1 MIRLNRSSLEYT
13 MPYLHEF
20 IMLTI
25 IHILAVMSPG
35 PDFAVVLRQSVSFGR
50 KTAIITCSGI
60 AAGISVHVLYTLL
73 GIGFLITQT
82 PSLMIAAKV
91 FGAAYITYLGVNLL
105 RSKVKPE
112 QQAVITYD
120 ADKKHQKKAFM
131 IGFITNVFNP
141 KATLF
146 FLAIFT
152 TVVSAQTPIAVQSLY
167 GLWII
172 ITTFLWFCLVSF
184 LFSQPAVRR
193 KFLHYGH
200 WFDRVMGGILL
211 MFAAKLLFELL
222 K

>member
-1 MIRLNRSSLEYT
+1 

-25 IHILAVMSPG
+25 IHLLAVMSPG

-50 KTAIITCSGI
+50 KTAIITSLGI

-73 GIGFLITQT
+73 GIGFLITQI

-105 RSKVKPE
+105 RSKAKLE
-112 QQAVITYD
+112 QQAEIAFD
-120 ADKKHQKKAFM
+120 GDKKHQKKAFM

-152 TVVSAQTPIAVQSLY
+152 TIVSINTPIAVQSLY
-167 GLWII
+167 GVWII
-172 ITTFLWFCLVSF
+172 LTTFAWFALVSF
-184 LFSQPAVRR
+184 LFSRQSVRR
-193 KFLHYGH
+193 KFLHYGY

-211 MFAAKLLFELL
+211 LFAAKLLIELL